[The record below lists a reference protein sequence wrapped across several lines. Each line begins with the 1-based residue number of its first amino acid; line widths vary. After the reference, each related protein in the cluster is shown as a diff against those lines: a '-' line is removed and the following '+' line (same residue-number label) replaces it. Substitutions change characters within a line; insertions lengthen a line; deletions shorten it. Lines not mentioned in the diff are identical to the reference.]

1 MRVYQ
6 EIRQESTKSAL
17 WWLTVAT
24 VMISAC
30 GGGKG
35 DEAKSRQGKIQSQTS
50 RSHVAVAHAAVA
62 PDIEQAKTPT
72 VPHPDPKR
80 ASLEKPATQKPVT
93 PTEESLKGQGRP
105 NVPAS
110 FNPDIESPQI
120 DAAAYIDRQASVIGH
135 VEIGKRTYVAPFASA
150 RGDEG
155 QPIHIGS
162 ESNLQDGVVV
172 HALETV
178 EHGEPILK
186 NTYEVNGKRYAVFI
200 GDRVSLA
207 HQSQVHGPAW
217 VEDNVFV
224 GMQALVFKAHIGNG
238 SVIEPGA
245 KVIGVTVPPG
255 CYVSAGSV
263 LTDQQIAD
271 NLPKITESY
280 PFRALNDAVVHVN
293 TSLADGYAGRGITEP
308 QHEQS
313 QQAVVPQAG
322 TASEE
327 NSSHVV
333 AAQ

>member
-1 MRVYQ
+1 MNLYR
-6 EIRQESTKSAL
+6 EKRQESTKSASRYL
-17 WWLTVAT
+17 IIAAVAFA
-24 VMISAC
+24 AC
-30 GGGKG
+30 DGGNHHSTSSRQ
-35 DEAKSRQGKIQSQTS
+35 AKSQPQAA
-50 RSHVAVAHAAVA
+50 RSHVAVAHAAVSPA
-62 PDIEQAKTPT
+62 NDAGKKSAEH
-72 VPHPDPKR
+72 HPDPKR
-80 ASLEKPATQKPVT
+80 ASLGESNMQKAVT
-93 PTEESLKGQGRP
+93 PIESAPRSQGRS

-110 FNPDIESPQI
+110 FNPDIELPQL
-120 DAAAYIDRQASVIGH
+120 DATAYIDPQASVIGH

-178 EHGEPILK
+178 EHGKPILK

-224 GMQALVFKAHIGNG
+224 GMQALVFKAHIGKG

-245 KVIGVTVPPG
+245 KVIGVTVPSG
-255 CYVSAGSV
+255 VYVSAGTV

-293 TSLADGYAGRGITEP
+293 TSLAEGYAGRRTVEP
-308 QHEQS
+308 QHDQS
-313 QQAVVPQAG
+313 HQAA
-322 TASEE
+322 ASHKETSPGE
-327 NSSHVV
+327 NGSSSVV
-333 AAQ
+333 AQ